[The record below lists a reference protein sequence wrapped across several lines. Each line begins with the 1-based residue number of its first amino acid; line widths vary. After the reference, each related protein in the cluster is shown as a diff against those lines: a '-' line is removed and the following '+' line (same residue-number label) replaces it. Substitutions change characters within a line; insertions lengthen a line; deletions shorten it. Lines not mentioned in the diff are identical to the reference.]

1 MKRGRRARD
10 RKSGATTLDKLAKVL
25 IVGVLAGPLTY
36 GLGQVYEH
44 RLERRVQELHTACVA
59 EGEAEAQRPGTFS
72 ALANAF
78 RGKLQC
84 DPVEL
89 AKFGD
94 HVGIQGQLAVA
105 QLDVWRWSDW
115 PFIACV
121 AILFGCTLPWFW
133 YFVLRRIREL
143 REAIT
148 GKT

>member
-1 MKRGRRARD
+1 MRCF
-10 RKSGATTLDKLAKVL
+10 
-25 IVGVLAGPLTY
+25 
-36 GLGQVYEH
+36 
-44 RLERRVQELHTACVA
+44 VQELHKACLV
-59 EGEAEAQRPGTFS
+59 EGEAEAQRQGTFS
-72 ALANAF
+72 ALVNAF

-89 AKFGD
+89 AKSGD

-115 PFIACV
+115 PLIAGV
-121 AILFGCTLPWFW
+121 AIVLVCSVPWLW